1 MGHTSAACIERKHAL
16 SADEF
21 LNEHLRGQG
30 LPVIVTD
37 ATDDWNARAWSFDFF
52 SENYGFDGVIVTDRL
67 VKPTVTRKVLL
78 CEYMDYVLR
87 PESSRL
93 ASIQTPSPLYMNHYS
108 PFVPHPEL
116 LDEFRDPYFVD
127 NWFRNLTGAAAD
139 WYNDEFGWV
148 FIGPAGTITPLHR
161 DLFSTHAWLAQ
172 IHGRK
177 RFFLFAPDDG
187 VNLGG
192 DGLNPAEPDLEKF
205 PEYTGAH
212 PFEVVLHPG
221 EVLFIPANW
230 YHYVVSLD
238 PSISLT
244 FNFINA
250 ANFGAHFMSTVTDLP
265 AWSRKLDKA
274 RLRTALGFQWQCKG
288 WDQPA

>member
-1 MGHTSAACIERKHAL
+1 
-16 SADEF
+16 
-21 LNEHLRGQG
+21 
-30 LPVIVTD
+30 
-37 ATDDWNARAWSFDFF
+37 
-52 SENYGFDGVIVTDRL
+52 
-67 VKPTVTRKVLL
+67 
-78 CEYMDYVLR
+78 
-87 PESSRL
+87 
-93 ASIQTPSPLYMNHYS
+93 
-108 PFVPHPEL
+108 
-116 LDEFRDPYFVD
+116 
-127 NWFRNLTGAAAD
+127 
-139 WYNDEFGWV
+139 
-148 FIGPAGTITPLHR
+148 
-161 DLFSTHAWLAQ
+161 
-172 IHGRK
+172 
-177 RFFLFAPDDG
+177 